1 MFYTNYLEKMKP
13 IKIPK
18 GHMMITKR
26 SRPDEIF
33 FILKG
38 EVLNNNTKKVFSVGS
53 IIGETDFVLKR
64 QEREEEFISINTVYA
79 LKLKRADL
87 D

>member
-1 MFYTNYLEKMKP
+1 
-13 IKIPK
+13 
-18 GHMMITKR
+18 MMITKR